1 MAIITI
7 STPLTSKKKYEIL
20 PYNDKYFFDR
30 EDEIEEINRKIK
42 AMLNNEGIDR
52 RTVVFRGERGTG
64 KTWLLL
70 HLKRNKIANL
80 SKQKIETLYINF
92 DGCIEKQK
100 DEFIVDYNKSLDD
113 FLDELA
119 QQWNLSFPSNA
130 TLQEK
135 SHWLIDELS
144 RRLSDKILV
153 VFLDGISSASPAF
166 LQSLE
171 EYWLKYLAK
180 RRDVLIIM
188 STRGEMYRWISPELR
203 LFVESHEL
211 GPFSRGAISDYLER
225 MERYLAAR
233 DDQEGLPHKADEAV
247 YEAGGGFALS
257 TYWLARYGPD
267 QVDAL
272 IALLLEFIGDDKK
285 RELIRV
291 YLEAL
296 SVLNP
301 WQPTDQSPRGFREEE
316 MQRMLPAHPQLSSQ
330 SWPMPEVRR
339 VRDTLQQY
347 HLLRW
352 DGDVGGYVID
362 AAIRYPIAYALR
374 RKHPDIWQRLHAAAA
389 QMYRGWGEKFARYRD
404 YYDNLARLHSEQGP
418 EAAATAEVSGP

>member
-1 MAIITI
+1 MAPTVKTSLI
-7 STPLTSKKKYEIL
+7 SKKKPEIL
-20 PYNDKYFFDR
+20 PYNSEYFFDR
-30 EDEIEEINRKIK
+30 EDEIEKVRRKIK
-42 AMLNNEGIDR
+42 TMLNGENVDR

-70 HLKRNKIANL
+70 HLKRIEIVNLNKD
-80 SKQKIETLYINF
+80 SIESLYINF
-92 DGCIEKQK
+92 DGCIERQEN
-100 DEFIVDYNKSLDD
+100 EFIVDYTEIDHLFEMLIK
-113 FLDELA
+113 
-119 QQWNLSFPSNA
+119 QWQLSFPRDA

-135 SHWLIDELS
+135 SYWLINELLS
-144 RRLSDKILV
+144 RISDKILIL
-153 VFLDGISSASPAF
+153 FLDGVSSAYFEF

-171 EYWLKYLAK
+171 DYWLKHLVK
-180 RRDVLIIM
+180 RPNVLVIM

-203 LFVESHEL
+203 LFVENYEL
-211 GPFSRGAISDYLER
+211 GPFSREAISGYLEQV
-225 MERYLAAR
+225 ERYLAAR
-233 DDQEGLPHKADEAV
+233 DDQEGLPYKGDEAV

-267 QVDAL
+267 TVEDL
-272 IALLLEFIGDDKK
+272 IARLLEFIGDAQE
-285 RELIRV
+285 RQRIRL

-316 MQRMLPAHPQLSSQ
+316 MEQMLRAHPQLAAQ
-330 SWPMPEVRR
+330 PWPMPEVRR
-339 VRDTLQQY
+339 VRDTLQRY

-374 RKHPDIWQRLHAAAA
+374 RKHPDIWQRLHGATA
-389 QMYRGWGEKFARYRD
+389 QMYREWGKKFARYRD
-404 YYDNLARLHSEQGP
+404 YYDNLARLHSEQCP